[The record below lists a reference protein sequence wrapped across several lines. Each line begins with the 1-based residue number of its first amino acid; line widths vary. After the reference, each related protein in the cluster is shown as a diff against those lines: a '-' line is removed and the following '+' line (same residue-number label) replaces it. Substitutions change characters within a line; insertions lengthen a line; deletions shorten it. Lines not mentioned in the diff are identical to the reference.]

1 MLGVGALALLLGHVA
16 ATAGWPSSPPRPPP
30 LLAVPGPS
38 LSLVH
43 DGQWCG
49 VTAGSSLPPPS
60 GITLDGGAASA
71 AGCPRPWAASVGDSF
86 LHPARAVAG
95 APAARLINTTTT
107 LLRAEAPTVCG
118 SHTACMPVGLQL
130 LLTTHRYSDFPGAIE
145 SVARLQL
152 AGVHRSRVCDLADA
166 DWVLPVAAD
175 VDVTLFSQNGSAL
188 PSHLRARDFSARLTS
203 EAQAARTAS
212 VARTDFAPLSPISL
226 RVGNHT
232 SSTTQSGLPSSMSM
246 PVFSL
251 QIGGQG
257 IVWIIGWSGN
267 WQQVSRSDII

>member
-1 MLGVGALALLLGHVA
+1 MLGVGALALLGHVA
-16 ATAGWPSSPPRPPP
+16 AAGGPRASPP

-49 VTAGSSLPPPS
+49 VTTGSALPPPL
-60 GITLDGGAASA
+60 GMALDGGAASA

-86 LHPARAVAG
+86 VRGARAVAG
-95 APAARLINTTTT
+95 APAARVINTTTT
-107 LLRAEAPTVCG
+107 LLRADAPAVCG

-175 VDVTLFSQNGSAL
+175 VDVTLFSQNGSVL
-188 PSHLRARDFSARLTS
+188 PSHVPSHPWVLSAHLTS
-203 EAQAARTAS
+203 GVVWGQHPWRALT
-212 VARTDFAPLSPISL
+212 SP
-226 RVGNHT
+226 RFHR
-232 SSTTQSGLPSSMSM
+232 
-246 PVFSL
+246 
-251 QIGGQG
+251 
-257 IVWIIGWSGN
+257 
-267 WQQVSRSDII
+267 SR